1 MLKISSFE
9 NSTYV
14 RRNKQNGVTIIEV
27 MVALFVLALGILAL
41 VGMQLRNLGSIKQAE
56 NIEKVSQAA
65 ENLAE
70 GMMINP
76 HLTLQLTPRGYVTH
90 KDFSAYE
97 SLQSCANQED
107 GAKFINIDRERGHD
121 TLAAEQIQQ
130 FCREINQIGSIAP
143 EDIQVKVCAHSTLE
157 GQLAWDFS
165 CKKGGQ
171 QTVVKL
177 VWKYQTRTARDK
189 DTPDNTTDPA
199 HVMDDKNKVV
209 LSYEVPLTE

>member
-97 SLQSCANQED
+97 SLQSCANQ
-107 GAKFINIDRERGHD
+107 
-121 TLAAEQIQQ
+121 
-130 FCREINQIGSIAP
+130 
-143 EDIQVKVCAHSTLE
+143 
-157 GQLAWDFS
+157 
-165 CKKGGQ
+165 KKGG
-171 QTVVKL
+171 
-177 VWKYQTRTARDK
+177 
-189 DTPDNTTDPA
+189 
-199 HVMDDKNKVV
+199 KNLKN
-209 LSYEVPLTE
+209 

>member
-1 MLKISSFE
+1 MLQI
-9 NSTYV
+9 NSLKNSAYV
-14 RRNKQNGVTIIEV
+14 RNRQKGVTIIEV
-27 MVALFVLALGILAL
+27 MVALFVLALGIMAL
-41 VGMQLRNLGSIKQAE
+41 VGMQLRNLGSIKEAE
-56 NIEKVSQAA
+56 NIEKVSQAT

-90 KDFSAYE
+90 KDFSTYG
-97 SLQSCANQED
+97 SLQGCTDQEN
-107 GAKFINIDRERGHD
+107 GVKFLNADSEKNHQ

-143 EDIQVKVCAHSTLE
+143 EDIQMKVCNSSTLE
-157 GQLAWDFS
+157 GKLPWDFS
-165 CKKGGQ
+165 CKKGGN
-171 QTVVKL
+171 QTVVKV

-189 DTPDNTTDPA
+189 DSDADNTSDPA
-199 HVMDDKNKVV
+199 QVLDDKNKVV